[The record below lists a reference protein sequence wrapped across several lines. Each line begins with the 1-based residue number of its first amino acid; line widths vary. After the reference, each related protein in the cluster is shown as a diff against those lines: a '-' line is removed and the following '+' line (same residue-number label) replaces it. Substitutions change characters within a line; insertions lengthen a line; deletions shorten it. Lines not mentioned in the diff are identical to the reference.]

1 MFDLFAFFATPV
13 GMTATALLA
22 AALVVLWEWR
32 LVLIGLVTMQ
42 IAVATVVVERHDM
55 PAQWAL
61 VQIAVVGLGAIILAL
76 SQNRA
81 PASPSLRQSGTWTL
95 RLLVVGLAYYGLR
108 AISAGWVVPEL
119 DGPTTQMLAW
129 LALTAALF
137 LALGENPLYVGV
149 GLLLWC
155 MIVQAVIGPL
165 LGIPALV
172 AIIGIVELLLAL
184 ACSYLILVDEAP
196 ETNAPQV
203 ITDVAFPA
211 LTVMANGA
219 NGKPGA
225 MDAPPPRRE
234 RTPRRWMRPQPADE
248 AVAYLPES
256 INLEA
261 EAAAVEPFAAEPFAA
276 EAYPVEPIPA
286 ERGEE
291 EPR

>member
-13 GMTATALLA
+13 GLSATALLA
-22 AALVVLWEWR
+22 AALVLVWEWR
-32 LVLIGLVTMQ
+32 LVLLGLVVMQ
-42 IAVATVVVERHDM
+42 IAVATVVVERHGM

-81 PASPSLRQSGTWTL
+81 PTGPSLRQSGTWAL
-95 RLLVVGLAYYGLR
+95 RLLVIALAYYGLR
-108 AISAGWVVPEL
+108 SISAAWVLPEL

-155 MIVQAVIGPL
+155 TVVQAVAGPL
-165 LGIPALV
+165 LGIPALA

-196 ETNAPQV
+196 ETHAPPV

-211 LTVMANGA
+211 MTVTPNGA
-219 NGKPGA
+219 SDKPSGA
-225 MDAPPPRRE
+225 GAPPPTRE
-234 RTPRRWMRPQPADE
+234 RPTRRWMRPQPADR
-248 AVAYLPES
+248 AAYAQES
-256 INLEA
+256 MNLDA
-261 EAAAVEPFAAEPFAA
+261 ETRAAEPFS
-276 EAYPVEPIPA
+276 VEPSSV
-286 ERGEE
+286 ERGEG